1 MKIAHFADVHFRG
14 LARHAEYREAF
25 EDAFKTLR
33 QINPD
38 LIYIGGDIVHSKTQG
53 ITPEIID
60 VLRWWF
66 KSLADIAPVDVLL
79 GNHDGLIM
87 NKSRLDAISP
97 IISALDDPRIR
108 LMKDSGV
115 YSTRDPDVNFCVF
128 SLFDQEGWSKVAPT
142 PGKINIALY
151 HGSVRGAKSDT
162 DYELEGETT
171 LSQFENYDFTLL
183 GDIHKR
189 QFLNKQRTIAYCGS
203 TIQQNYAEELNKGF
217 LLWDIKSRNDFDVT
231 YHPVKNVHPFVT
243 IVWDEKSDPALLLK
257 GIPERSRVRLD
268 VRSRDT
274 EKLKGFCSLIEA
286 TISPIEITYKTHAD
300 AIDNLE
306 VKEESPAAI
315 DVKQSLVD
323 FISRRSLPQAVTDDA
338 VKKLDYYL
346 SSRDGAEDAVRN
358 VKWDLKRIE
367 FDNLFAYGENNY
379 VDFDSMPG
387 ITGIFGKNR
396 SGKSSIIG
404 SIVYSLFN
412 TTDRGSMKN
421 LHVINAKKND
431 CRAKAS
437 ISVSADEYEI
447 SRETI
452 KNFPKKGEV
461 WASTTL
467 SVTKMGSE
475 ESESVDLNDEQR
487 RETEKIL
494 RKLIGTA
501 DDFFYTC
508 LAPQGNMN
516 LFINEKSTAR
526 KQMLTRFLDI
536 DYFEELHNRVKADI
550 APYKSKIKLAGS
562 EQECKSLIETCQ
574 KKIEELEDLKK
585 VSIESADKFRNLIS
599 DINRKI
605 PQDVVKN
612 RRDLSKLEIDK
623 AALISEIAK
632 IRVDVERESNE
643 QDAISAKLEKTKTV
657 LDSINFDD
665 LEKSANDQRD
675 ISRNIESEE
684 RDLKSRQRERDIL
697 AKSVELLDNVPCMG
711 QFPSCQFICDS
722 HRNKERLPG
731 IDLQINQ
738 KDRSISIL
746 KNRSSSLEKD
756 NPAAALQKALRIKD
770 LQKDLK
776 IDLGKHE
783 SKIGILNERLAN
795 KSAELSQ
802 TSVRI
807 DDILEK
813 LKGVDAPEDVRTD
826 EYSESLR
833 RAEKQSIS
841 CATEIGIQTEKI
853 RQLQK
858 QIEEITSSVDAL
870 RSLET
875 LEAAFSK
882 KGVPQEIISRALPK
896 INAEI
901 AEILD
906 GIAGFTVEIEC
917 DDTNSVEIYL
927 NYGDNRRLIELGS
940 GMEKMISSIAIRVA
954 LTNISSLPKS
964 SMLIIDEGFG
974 ALDDNNLEA
983 CARLLTN
990 LKSYFKNILVIS
1002 HVDTIKD
1009 VVDNVIDIGWENGFA
1024 RVTCE

>member
-14 LARHAEYREAF
+14 LARHSEYRESF

-33 QINPD
+33 EIKPD

-53 ITPEIID
+53 ITPELID
-60 VLRWWF
+60 ILRWWF
-66 KSLADIAPVDVLL
+66 KSLAEIAPVDVLL

-87 NKSRLDAISP
+87 NKQRLDAISP
-97 IISALDDPRIR
+97 IIATLDNPRIR
-108 LMKDSGV
+108 LMKASGI
-115 YSTRDPDVNFCVF
+115 YSTVDPDVNFCVF
-128 SLFDQEGWSKVAPT
+128 SLFDLDGWKNVFPT

-162 DYELEGETT
+162 DYELDGETT
-171 LSQFENYDFTLL
+171 LSQFENYDFSLL

-203 TIQQNYAEELNKGF
+203 TIQQNYAEEANKGF
-217 LLWDIKSRNDFDVT
+217 LLWDIKSRDDFDVS

-243 IVWDEKSDPALLLK
+243 VEWNESVDTAAIIKNIPEKSR
-257 GIPERSRVRLD
+257 IRLD
-268 VRSRDT
+268 VHSRDT
-274 EKLKGFCSLIEA
+274 SRLKDFCSLIES

-300 AIDNLE
+300 SIKQLE
-306 VKEESPAAI
+306 NKEDLVAAV
-315 DVKQSLVD
+315 DVKQSLID
-323 FISRRSLPQAVTDDA
+323 FIARRSLPTAVVDDA
-338 VKKLDYYL
+338 MKKLDYYL
-346 SSRDGAEDAVRN
+346 SSREGAEDVARN
-358 VKWDLKRIE
+358 IKWDLNRIE
-367 FDNLFAYGENNY
+367 FDNLFAYGEKNY
-379 VDFDSMPG
+379 IDFNSMPG

-421 LHVINAKKND
+421 LHIINSKKDSCNA
-431 CRAKAS
+431 RS
-437 ISVSADEYEI
+437 YISVSSNDYEI
-447 SRETI
+447 HRETI
-452 KNFPKKGEV
+452 KNFPKKGDV
-461 WASTTL
+461 WASTAL
-467 SVTKMGSE
+467 SVTKTSSGE
-475 ESESVDLNDEQR
+475 DESVDLNDEQR

-550 APYKSKIKLAGS
+550 APYKTKIKIAGS
-562 EQECKSLIETCQ
+562 VQECKSSIELCQ
-574 KKIEELEDLKK
+574 KKIEENEVLKLA
-585 VSIESADKFRNLIS
+585 SLESAERFRNLIS
-599 DINRKI
+599 DLSRNI
-605 PQDVVKN
+605 PQDVVKS
-612 RRDLSKLEIDK
+612 RR
-623 AALISEIAK
+623 EIAK
-632 IRVDVERESNE
+632 MNSDKAILMVEIEKINNEIISENTHQVSITEKLKKTNDILDIVNFEELES
-643 QDAISAKLEKTKTV
+643 QAS
-657 LDSINFDD
+657 
-665 LEKSANDQRD
+665 DQRD
-675 ISRNIESEE
+675 IARQIDSDE
-684 RDLKSRQRERDIL
+684 RDLKSKKRERDIL
-697 AKSVELLDNVPCMG
+697 AKSVELLDKVPCMG
-711 QFPSCQFICDS
+711 QYPACQFICES
-722 HRNKERLPG
+722 HRNKEQLPA
-731 IDLQINQ
+731 IDLQLSI
-738 KDRSISIL
+738 KDRAVSIL
-746 KNRSSSLEKD
+746 RNRSAALEKD
-756 NPAAALQKALRIKD
+756 NPAAAFQKAVKIRD

-776 IDLGKHE
+776 IELGKHE
-783 SKIGILNERLAN
+783 SKLGILNERL
-795 KSAELSQ
+795 KSKNTESLQLDTRIAEIS
-802 TSVRI
+802 
-807 DDILEK
+807 EK
-813 LKGVDAPEDVRTD
+813 LAGTD
-826 EYSESLR
+826 IPDEIKTEEYSDALR
-833 RAEKQSIS
+833 NAEKQSID
-841 CATEIGIQTEKI
+841 CATIIGIQTEKI
-853 RQLQK
+853 SQLRG
-858 QIEEITSSVDAL
+858 QIEDITLSQDML

-882 KGVPQEIISRALPK
+882 NGVSQDVISFALPK

-901 AEILD
+901 SEILD

-917 DDTNSVEIYL
+917 NDTNTVEIYL

-974 ALDDNNLEA
+974 TLDDNNLEA

-1009 VVDNVIDIGWENGFA
+1009 IVDNVIDIGWEDGFA
-1024 RVTCE
+1024 KVTCD